1 VDPVAPIRASH
12 TRRHN
17 FCRVCARR
25 FGSRSVIIKVMRR
38 SSGFREVLVHVS
50 VIGAAQLFVIVGIA
64 VARDD
69 APPSSVRP
77 WAPPTLP
84 RYEGELREYQPT
96 EAERRY
102 VPAIDPRKT
111 YSLAELIDIAQR
123 SNPETR
129 VAWERARQAAAA
141 VGLTESAYYPYIV
154 AAAAGG
160 YDRAFIPFPQLR
172 TKPQPPPTNGN
183 LPNVE
188 IVGGG
193 TLITESLLARAEL
206 NAKWLLIDFGERN
219 AIRAAAREKLMMAN
233 VGFNGT
239 HQKIVF
245 DVTDR
250 FYQLGTAHQK
260 VIVTRS
266 ALDAAKTVEQ
276 AAQARFDTGLATK
289 PELLQAQQQ
298 SAQSNFDLEASFG
311 AESDARVALI
321 ESIGLLPTVSLKVAD
336 LPAKNH
342 VDTQAEDSVGELIEK
357 ALSQR
362 PDLVAKLANVRAK
375 EQGILK
381 IRAEYYP
388 KVALDAHFSETD
400 LEVSVANSDYFGGA
414 RPTFGAF
421 LTMNVPIF
429 DGFARRHK
437 LDMAEAD
444 LHQAENELA
453 GARDSA
459 AREVWKAYTDYR
471 TALKKQD
478 AAEKLL
484 TASKNA
490 FDAVLDSY
498 KQGLST
504 YPEVVSAERNFTSA
518 LATSHDTQSAIYTSQ
533 AALALSVGDLARPS
547 TRTVRPIRS
556 SSRAVRRI
564 ER

>member
-1 VDPVAPIRASH
+1 MKRCCEI
-12 TRRHN
+12 
-17 FCRVCARR
+17 
-25 FGSRSVIIKVMRR
+25 
-38 SSGFREVLVHVS
+38 REVLVKIS
-50 VIGAAQLFVIVGIA
+50 FIGATQLFATIGIVL
-64 VARDD
+64 ARDD
-69 APPSSVRP
+69 PPPSPVRP
-77 WAPPTLP
+77 WAPPALP
-84 RYEGELREYQPT
+84 RYEGELRQYQPT

-102 VPAIDPRKT
+102 LPALDPRKT
-111 YSLAELIDIAQR
+111 YNLAELIDIAQR

-129 VAWERARQAAAA
+129 VAWERARMAAAA

-160 YDRAFIPFPQLR
+160 YDRAFVPFPQLR
-172 TKPQPPPTNGN
+172 TTLQPPPTNGN
-183 LPNVE
+183 LPIVE

-206 NAKWLLIDFGERN
+206 NAKWLLLDFGERK
-219 AIRAAAREKLMMAN
+219 ATRAAAREQLMTAN

-250 FYQLGTAHQK
+250 FYQLGNARQK
-260 VIVTRS
+260 VMVTQS
-266 ALDAAKTVEQ
+266 ALDAAKIVEQ
-276 AAQARFDTGLATK
+276 AAQARFDNGLATK

-298 SAQSNFDLEASFG
+298 SAQSNFDVQASLG

-336 LPAKNH
+336 LPEQSHRDRQTA
-342 VDTQAEDSVGELIEK
+342 DSVGELITK

-388 KVALDAHFSETD
+388 KVTLDAHVSETD
-400 LEVSVANSDYFGGA
+400 LQVSVAKSDYFGGA

-421 LTMNVPIF
+421 LAMNVPIF
-429 DGFARRHK
+429 DGFARRYK

-471 TALKKQD
+471 TALNKQD

-484 TASKNA
+484 TASQSA

-504 YPEVVSAERNFTSA
+504 YPEVVSAERNLTAA

-533 AALALSVGDLARPS
+533 AALALSVGDLARPAPPL
-547 TRTVRPIRS
+547 VRQP
-556 SSRAVRRI
+556 RR
-564 ER
+564 

>member
-1 VDPVAPIRASH
+1 MKYTKSSQRTLRVPVSLIGQVFLAISVAQ
-12 TRRHN
+12 
-17 FCRVCARR
+17 ARN
-25 FGSRSVIIKVMRR
+25 
-38 SSGFREVLVHVS
+38 
-50 VIGAAQLFVIVGIA
+50 
-64 VARDD
+64 D
-69 APPSSVRP
+69 APPSSDKA
-77 WAPPTLP
+77 WLPPKLSD
-84 RYEGELREYQPT
+84 YENQLAGQRCH
-96 EAERRY
+96 EAETGSR
-102 VPAIDPRKT
+102 VSINPRKT
-111 YSLAELIDIAQR
+111 YNLAELIDIAQR

-141 VGLTESAYYPYIV
+141 VGLTESAYYPYLV

-160 YDRAFIPFPQLR
+160 YDRAFIPFPTLR
-172 TKPQPPPTNGN
+172 VKQQTPPTNGN

-206 NAKWLLIDFGERN
+206 NAKWLLLDFGERK
-219 AIRAAAREKLMMAN
+219 ATRAAAREQLMTAN

-250 FYQLGTAHQK
+250 FYQLGNARQK
-260 VIVTRS
+260 VMVTQS
-266 ALDAAKTVEQ
+266 ALDAAKIVEQ
-276 AAQARFDTGLATK
+276 AAQARFDNGLATK

-298 SAQSNFDLEASFG
+298 SAQSNFDVQASLG

-336 LPAKNH
+336 LPEQSHRGRQTA
-342 VDTQAEDSVGELIEK
+342 DSVGELITK
-357 ALSQR
+357 ALCQR
-362 PDLVAKLANVRAK
+362 PDLFAKLANVRAK

-388 KVALDAHFSETD
+388 KVTLDAHFTETD
-400 LEVSVANSDYFGGA
+400 LQVSVAKSDYFGGT

-437 LDMAEAD
+437 LDMADAD

-471 TALKKQD
+471 TALNKQD

-484 TASKNA
+484 TASQSA

-504 YPEVVSAERNFTSA
+504 YPEVVIT
-518 LATSHDTQSAIYTSQ
+518 
-533 AALALSVGDLARPS
+533 
-547 TRTVRPIRS
+547 
-556 SSRAVRRI
+556 
-564 ER
+564 